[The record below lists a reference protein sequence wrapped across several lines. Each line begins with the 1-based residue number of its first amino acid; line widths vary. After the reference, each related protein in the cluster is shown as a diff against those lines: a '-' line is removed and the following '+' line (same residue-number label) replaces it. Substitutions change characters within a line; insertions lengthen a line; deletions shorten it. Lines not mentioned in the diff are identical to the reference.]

1 MTDTPLPNEFNDH
14 ARARLRRRV
23 GFVAIAVFLL
33 ALLAL
38 TPPLL
43 NVSRLRHRIAAGMS
57 QSLGRP
63 VHLDNVTM
71 HLLPVPGFTLEN
83 LVVSEDPAFGNE
95 PVIRANTVEATL
107 RISSLWRRQ
116 VEISSVRFIEP
127 SLNIVRNPQGRWNLE
142 DILTQAARAN
152 AAPTAQRKAG
162 PAPRF
167 PYIEATGARVNLK
180 LGDEKM
186 PLSLTEAD
194 FALWLPSPQQWH
206 IRLQGKPSRTD
217 ANVSDTGIVHLE
229 GTLGRAATLA
239 EVPLNLTAD
248 WTHAQMGE
256 ASLLLTGDDEGWRGT
271 LEAGATLTGQLGSAK
286 LTTDVHL
293 TDLRRADFVPA
304 KLLDVSAH
312 CTANANVAAVSVTQ
326 AICTVPTG
334 GPQPIT
340 LTAASV
346 DLQKPDEAAAQL
358 NITAVPLLW
367 ALDWAKLFS
376 QRIPADLPSTGTID
390 GSFQRSSSPSAS
402 LTGNLHLA
410 LQPEASEDSPSGKA
424 QAEETKTTVFS
435 WIASATP
442 AYPGSTATTSLQLQS
457 TLHPGGSSQLSLTG
471 GFDPTGY
478 TLHLSGNATASQLQT
493 LASRIPPLSD
503 GLLDTLPHPTHPD
516 DAAHELNITCTR
528 KWGTPQTCTTAHA
541 ASPQPTKPHHH
552 R

>member
-206 IRLQGKPSRTD
+206 IRFQGKPSRTD

-326 AICTVPTG
+326 TICTVPTG

-340 LTAASV
+340 LTAAAV
-346 DLQKPDEAAAQL
+346 DLQKPEEAAAQL
-358 NITAVPLLW
+358 DITAVPFLW
-367 ALDWAKLFS
+367 ALDWARLFS

-390 GSFQRSSSPSAS
+390 GSFQRSATPSES
-402 LTGNLHLA
+402 LTGNLHLV
-410 LQPEASEDSPSGKA
+410 LQPEASEDSSTGKA
-424 QAEETKTTVFS
+424 QAAEAKTTVFT
-435 WIASATP
+435 WTAAATP

-457 TLHPGGSSQLSLTG
+457 TLHPGGPAQLSLTG

-478 TLHLSGNATASQLQT
+478 ALHLSGNATATQLET

-503 GLLDTLPHPTHPD
+503 SLLDTLPRPTHPD
-516 DAAHELNITCTR
+516 DTAHELNVTCTR
-528 KWGTPQTCTTAHA
+528 KWGTPQTCTATHT
-541 ASPQPTKPHHH
+541 ASPQPTKPHH
-552 R
+552 RR